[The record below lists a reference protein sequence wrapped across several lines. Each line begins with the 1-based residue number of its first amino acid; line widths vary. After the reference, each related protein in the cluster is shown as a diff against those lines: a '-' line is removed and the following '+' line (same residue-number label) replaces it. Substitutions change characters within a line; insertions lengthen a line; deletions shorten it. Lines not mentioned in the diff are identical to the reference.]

1 SFGIVSATTNPD
13 TTELKPKAVYGKE
26 AKIIAHILDN
36 NHYRKIRLND
46 SLSSVILDKYIE
58 NLDNNKTYFTKADI
72 ASFEKYRKQI
82 DDLTR
87 AEDVSVAYEIYKVFR
102 TRFEERM
109 AHVKKELIDKEFD
122 YSINEYFETDRDK
135 EGWAGT
141 NAELDEIWRKQI
153 KSQALSLKLA
163 GKTQAEISKTL
174 HERYDRFIKSVR
186 QFNSEDVFGVYMNTV
201 TEAYDPHTNYFSPRA
216 ADLFKQNMSL
226 SLEGIGARLQTEND
240 YTKVAEII
248 PGGPADKSKKLLPND
263 RIVAVGQGEDGE
275 MVDVVGW

>member
-1 SFGIVSATTNPD
+1 MRTRLRTGITTLLFVLSFGIISATTNPAD
-13 TTELKPKAVYGKE
+13 TTELRAKPVYGKE

-102 TRFEERM
+102 KRFEERM
-109 AHVKKELIDKEFD
+109 VHVKKEVIDKEFD
-122 YSINEYFETDRDK
+122 FSINEYVETDRDR
-135 EGWAGT
+135 EGWAAT
-141 NAELDEIWRKQI
+141 NAALNEIWRMQI

-186 QFNSEDVFGVYMNTV
+186 QFNSEDVFGV
-201 TEAYDPHTNYFSPRA
+201 
-216 ADLFKQNMSL
+216 
-226 SLEGIGARLQTEND
+226 
-240 YTKVAEII
+240 
-248 PGGPADKSKKLLPND
+248 
-263 RIVAVGQGEDGE
+263 
-275 MVDVVGW
+275 